1 LGSLSLLATV
11 EPSTEDIMTA
21 YSAPNDKQDMLSTKR
36 KHDDETGGKVE
47 SQSHMGAVLSD

>member
-1 LGSLSLLATV
+1 
-11 EPSTEDIMTA
+11 MTA